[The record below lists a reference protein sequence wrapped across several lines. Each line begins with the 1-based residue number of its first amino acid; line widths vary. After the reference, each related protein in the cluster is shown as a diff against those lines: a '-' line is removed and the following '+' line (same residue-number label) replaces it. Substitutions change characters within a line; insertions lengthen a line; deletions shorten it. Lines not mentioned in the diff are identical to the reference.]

1 MKTAIRI
8 FNLII
13 LALSGAAAFFLF
25 YPPILSFNSN
35 ISIDVNTFSKFVPET
50 TYSTTIDIPQ
60 LLGTNEIHVG
70 IKFALDFNGVNEV
83 KDGNRDKINEYIVQ
97 QNVDDMIDLLHEP
110 IDLITDFTIRSV
122 IKSTIK
128 SEITK
133 QVEAAKNGSGS
144 GSTAEDI
151 MDEVGMDDAYFT
163 NFSNA
168 LYDAS
173 NENNATI
180 DSVSDV
186 LYEQIDEALAKAEES
201 GAVDKPEFSSEK
213 REEIKNNLLSIYNEL
228 KLVKTDGTLVRISE
242 LPYMYMSTYLKT
254 ELQSKVENPA
264 TLDQGA
270 TESNPA
276 YADRLLNTYIL
287 TMMPAA
293 FYQAVGYTSLGL
305 FIGLFVFAGIWV
317 ILFLITLI
325 KTFTK
330 KPWTI
335 FGPWF
340 WIIGFLQVALGL
352 GLTVVGKFILPKYI
366 DIAALNLPI
375 KQIILAPRTYALIPS
390 MIYLGLIVLAIIY
403 AIMRHSLKSE
413 MKSTEGK

>member
-1 MKTAIRI
+1 MKAAIRI

-35 ISIDVNTFSKFVPET
+35 ITLDVNTFSKFVPET

-70 IKFALDFNGVNEV
+70 IKFALDYKGVNEV
-83 KDGNRDKINEYIVQ
+83 KDGNKDKINQYIIQ
-97 QNVDDMIDLLHEP
+97 QNVDDMINLLHEP

-128 SEITK
+128 NEITT

-151 MDEVGMDDAYFT
+151 MEEVGMDDVYFT

-168 LYDAS
+168 LYDSA

-186 LYEQIDEALAKAEES
+186 LYEQIDEALAKAQES
-201 GAVDKPEFSSEK
+201 GLVDKPEFSQEK
-213 REEIKNNLLSIYNEL
+213 REEIKTNLLSIFNEL
-228 KLVKTDGTLVRISE
+228 KLVKADGTLVRISE

-254 ELQSKVENPA
+254 ELTGKVTDPS
-264 TLDQGA
+264 TLDQGP

-287 TMMPAA
+287 LMMPDA

-305 FIGLFVFAGIWV
+305 FIGLFVFVGIWG

-340 WIIGFLQVALGL
+340 WIIGFLQVVLGL
-352 GLTVVGKFILPKYI
+352 GLTVVGKFILPKYLNV
-366 DIAALNLPI
+366 AALNLPI

-390 MIYLGLIVLAIIY
+390 MIYLGLIILAIIY
-403 AIMRHSLKSE
+403 AIMRSSLKRQVRE
-413 MKSTEGK
+413 EGK

>member
-35 ISIDVNTFSKFVPET
+35 ITIDVNTFSKFVPET

-70 IKFALDFNGVNEV
+70 IKFALDFKGVNEV
-83 KDGNRDKINEYIVQ
+83 KDGNKDKIDQYIVQ
-97 QNVDDMIDLLHEP
+97 QNVDDMIELLHEP

-128 SEITK
+128 SEITA
-133 QVEAAKNGSGS
+133 QVEAAKNGS

-173 NENNATI
+173 NEKNATI

-201 GAVDKPEFSSEK
+201 GAVDKPEFSEEK
-213 REEIKNNLLSIYNEL
+213 REQIKNNLLDIYNQL
-228 KLVKTDGTLVRISE
+228 KLVKADGSLVRISE

-254 ELQSKVENPA
+254 ELTTKIEDP
-264 TLDQGA
+264 TILEQGA

-276 YADRLLNTYIL
+276 YADRLLNAYIL
-287 TMMPAA
+287 IMMPAV
-293 FYQAVGYTSLGL
+293 FYQVVGYTSLGL
-305 FIGLFVFAGIWV
+305 FIGLFVFAGIWAL
-317 ILFLITLI
+317 LFLITLI

-352 GLTVVGKFILPKYI
+352 GLTVAGKFILPKYI

-375 KQIILAPRTYALIPS
+375 TQIILAPRTYALIPS

-403 AIMRHSLKSE
+403 AIMRHSLKNE
-413 MKSTEGK
+413 MKAEGQ